1 MSEKLRITSVDIY
14 KADIELIEPFRIA
27 IMEIVAAQSVFIKI
41 NTDQG
46 IYGFGE
52 ANPTW
57 GITGETQEINLS
69 GAVDLAKLLIGK
81 DPLNIEE
88 RNAELVKYLVRNST
102 IRSAFD
108 IALYDILGKASGL
121 PLYAVL
127 GGGKRSFW
135 TDNTI
140 GIADPDDMGK

>member
-1 MSEKLRITSVDIY
+1 MKERLRITSVDIY
-14 KADIELIEPFRIA
+14 KSDIELKEPFRIA
-27 IMEIVAAQSVFIKI
+27 IMEIVNAQSVFVKI
-41 NTDQG
+41 NTNEG
-46 IYGFGE
+46 LYGLGE

-57 GITGETQEINLS
+57 GITGETQSINLA
-69 GAVDLAKLLIGK
+69 GARDLATVLLNK

-88 RNAELVKYLVRNST
+88 GMNEIDRFLIHNST
-102 IRSAFD
+102 LRSAFD
-108 IALYDILGKASGL
+108 MALYDLLGKAAQL

-140 GIADPDDMGK
+140 GISDPDSM

>member
-1 MSEKLRITSVDIY
+1 MPGIRIDQFSLGRLTQKLFD
-14 KADIELIEPFRIA
+14 
-27 IMEIVAAQSVFIKI
+27 VA
-41 NTDQG
+41 
-46 IYGFGE
+46 E
-52 ANPTW
+52 
-57 GITGETQEINLS
+57 EINLAA
-69 GAVDLAKLLIGK
+69 AVDLAKLLLGK

-140 GIADPDDMGK
+140 GIGDPDAIGEGQRLPDAHVGLLPLGQ